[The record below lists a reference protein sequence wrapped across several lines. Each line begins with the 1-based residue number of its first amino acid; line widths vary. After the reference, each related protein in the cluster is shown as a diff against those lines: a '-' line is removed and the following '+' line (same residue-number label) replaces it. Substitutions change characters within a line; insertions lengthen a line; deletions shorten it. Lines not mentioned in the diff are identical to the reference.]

1 MHHLIFCAPTKH
13 AARRRAPRKRT
24 PPHPTTARP
33 GSSTA
38 AYFYFLPRGPPP
50 SSTPQ
55 AKQPRPA
62 AVDRHN
68 SGDKS
73 RLTMLARLMARL
85 RGGDNGGRRACYG
98 IAATCA
104 WLLLFC
110 VLAVALRS
118 AWKAFAFASL
128 ALVAFGAVD
137 HFAPDIWCAGAPRDD
152 AGGSERHQSTAASV
166 AARRFGLGR
175 AAIDALPTF
184 AYGAKGGGDDVDLE
198 CGGDSACSV
207 CLEDL
212 RAGELVRRLPA
223 CRHVFHVECIDMW
236 LHSHRSCPLCRCD
249 LSPPRKLVPKTPTV
263 ESETPVE
270 DALPAAAVSETG
282 PPADDHDA
290 SPPVVTVETKPPAGV
305 LPTV

>member
-1 MHHLIFCAPTKH
+1 
-13 AARRRAPRKRT
+13 
-24 PPHPTTARP
+24 
-33 GSSTA
+33 
-38 AYFYFLPRGPPP
+38 
-50 SSTPQ
+50 
-55 AKQPRPA
+55 
-62 AVDRHN
+62 
-68 SGDKS
+68 
-73 RLTMLARLMARL
+73 MLARLMARL
-85 RGGDNGGRRACYG
+85 RGGEHGGRRACYG

-110 VLAVALRS
+110 ALAVALRS
-118 AWKAFAFASL
+118 VWKAFAFASL

-137 HFAPDIWCAGAPRDD
+137 HFAPDIWCGGAPSDAEGAPERD
-152 AGGSERHQSTAASV
+152 QSRAA
-166 AARRFGLGR
+166 AAAATARRFGLGR

-184 AYGAKGGGDDVDLE
+184 AYGAEGVGGDDVDLE

-249 LSPPRKLVPKTPTV
+249 LSPPRKVVTKTPTV

-290 SPPVVTVETKPPAGV
+290 SPLVVTVETKPPAGV